1 MNIWLYLFL
10 WEIFLKCPH
19 FPACDFPCSSL
30 RSVSDDVYLKDW
42 KPVLL
47 FVSIIKSNNS
57 IVLIET
63 VNDGKQDR
71 EQVNLISV
79 TRLCVE
85 WS

>member
-1 MNIWLYLFL
+1 M
-10 WEIFLKCPH
+10 
-19 FPACDFPCSSL
+19 
-30 RSVSDDVYLKDW
+30 SDGVYLKDW

-47 FVSIIKSNNS
+47 FASIIKSNNS

-85 WS
+85 